1 MVLQAVS
8 LKTESEFFRR
18 SMTPVLDG
26 KGEGKENIQYRTQ
39 SKIVAPEKLS
49 AKEFSGIQ
57 QQCCTFT
64 LSSNILLYS
73 MCGGEEV

>member
-1 MVLQAVS
+1 MDNCADTA
-8 LKTESEFFRR
+8 KKIYNIEYNPKFF
-18 SMTPVLDG
+18 S
-26 KGEGKENIQYRTQ
+26 
-39 SKIVAPEKLS
+39 PEKLS

-73 MCGGEEV
+73 MCGGRRCRRVMETST